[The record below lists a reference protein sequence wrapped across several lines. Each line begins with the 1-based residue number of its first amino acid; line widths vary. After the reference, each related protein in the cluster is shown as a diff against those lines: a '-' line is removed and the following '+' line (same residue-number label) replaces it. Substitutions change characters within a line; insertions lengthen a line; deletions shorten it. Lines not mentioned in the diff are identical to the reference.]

1 MSEVSELSKKLTATE
16 SKLTAA
22 MLELELAKN
31 AVDTAV
37 AEEKKQRTELIDKA
51 KTQVDSSDALLQ
63 EVAVTS
69 RQQEFADLFKDMI
82 SNKKQYDAIKR
93 KIEDAAQVVETA
105 ATNAI
110 KELEEFKKL
119 KLTKTLEAS
128 LSQQHLDL
136 ISNLSTSISTITSN
150 LTALDEKVMKV
161 KETQD
166 PSIAKLTSDIVTL
179 ETKLKH
185 ITDGQATTIDAKG
198 VDALYDSI
206 CDKLDLFQ
214 SKKEQELI
222 DTFKEE
228 AASRRLGIEQKG
240 IAWQKSIHK
249 QGEDLIKRLKGLHSA
264 QMQELK
270 AVLETGKSAVQSNN
284 TTSCA
289 EMEKA
294 LDDDDGKLYFG
305 FEKAN
310 GKRTWCESSDKANKS
325 RLTRNGW
332 NIVWDSNSQHDIL
345 AWV

>member
-63 EVAVTS
+63 EVGNLKSLQNSVTS
-69 RQQEFADLFKDMI
+69 RQQEFADLLKDMI

-249 QGEDLIKRLKGLHSA
+249 QGEDLIKQLKGLHSA

-270 AVLETGKSAVQSNN
+270 AVLETGKSAVR
-284 TTSCA
+284 
-289 EMEKA
+289 
-294 LDDDDGKLYFG
+294 G
-305 FEKAN
+305 N
-310 GKRTWCESSDKANKS
+310 GES
-325 RLTRNGW
+325 
-332 NIVWDSNSQHDIL
+332 IVFRRM
-345 AWV
+345 